1 MSEWLNAQNITL
13 ALVVLV
19 LLERAL
25 QWLAPRTQTQLD
37 DKLLELVGL
46 ARTAVTGARSFI
58 RANAGSFWAI
68 VEELKEAGAIKPE
81 SRLDLFLG
89 RLEEEYQKATGES
102 FTPEERKLAALEA
115 SAISKADK
123 ATRPRG
129 EINVGPN
136 ETTIG
141 VRLGKALAHL
151 KLARGEK
158 PKVGL
163 SVKF

>member
-102 FTPEERKLAALEA
+102 FTPEERKLAAQ
-115 SAISKADK
+115 
-123 ATRPRG
+123 
-129 EINVGPN
+129 
-136 ETTIG
+136 
-141 VRLGKALAHL
+141 
-151 KLARGEK
+151 
-158 PKVGL
+158 
-163 SVKF
+163 